1 MNYKLKISR
10 QVREFQAVLGLQ
22 HRRAVKQAIRDLA
35 REQGDIRALR
45 DELSG
50 YHRLKIGR
58 HRLIFRYAPG
68 RIIECIFI
76 EERRLVYE
84 MFESEMSRIIGTE

>member
-1 MNYKLKISR
+1 MNYKLKISP
-10 QVREFQAVLGLQ
+10 QVREFQSVLGPQ

-50 YHRLKIGR
+50 YHRSKIGR
-58 HRLIFRYAPG
+58 HRLVFRYASG
-68 RIIECIFI
+68 RMIECIFM

-84 MFESEMSRIIGTE
+84 MFEAEMSRIIGAE

>member
-1 MNYKLKISR
+1 LSYKLKISP

-22 HRRAVKQAIRDLA
+22 HRRAVKQAIRHVA
-35 REQGDIRALR
+35 KEQGDIRALR

-50 YHRLKIGR
+50 CHRLKIGR
-58 HRLIFRYAPG
+58 HRLIFRYLPG

-84 MFESEMSRIIGTE
+84 IFEAEMSRIIGAE

>member
-1 MNYKLKISR
+1 LNYKLKISP

-35 REQGDIRALR
+35 KEQGDIRALR

-58 HRLIFRYAPG
+58 HRLIFRYLPG

-84 MFESEMSRIIGTE
+84 MFESEMSRIIGAE

>member
-45 DELSG
+45 DDLSG